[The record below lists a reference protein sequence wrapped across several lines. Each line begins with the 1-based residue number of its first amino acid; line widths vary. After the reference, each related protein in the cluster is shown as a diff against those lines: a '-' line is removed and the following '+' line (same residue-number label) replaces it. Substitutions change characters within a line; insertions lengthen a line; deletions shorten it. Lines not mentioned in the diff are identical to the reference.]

1 MNRYSYKLP
10 AGPWIHYFENFSL
23 NTFIIIFAHSYL
35 LIGIDDKI
43 IYCTFCEFRK
53 PTQSCRFLSSSIPK
67 NFKFGG
73 ARARRTLVKVFMFKN
88 CNTLTI
94 ITFFKFAKSFL
105 LHQRTLAKKKIQ
117 NPIFNVFISPQS
129 GKTLVLTFTV
139 QRWNQFFSFFR
150 FSLKKLKRHSCQ

>member
-1 MNRYSYKLP
+1 MTNQL
-10 AGPWIHYFENFSL
+10 
-23 NTFIIIFAHSYL
+23 
-35 LIGIDDKI
+35 
-43 IYCTFCEFRK
+43 TFCEFRK

-117 NPIFNVFISPQS
+117 NPIFNVFIIDLFKGEINYFLSS
-129 GKTLVLTFTV
+129 VLA
-139 QRWNQFFSFFR
+139 
-150 FSLKKLKRHSCQ
+150 